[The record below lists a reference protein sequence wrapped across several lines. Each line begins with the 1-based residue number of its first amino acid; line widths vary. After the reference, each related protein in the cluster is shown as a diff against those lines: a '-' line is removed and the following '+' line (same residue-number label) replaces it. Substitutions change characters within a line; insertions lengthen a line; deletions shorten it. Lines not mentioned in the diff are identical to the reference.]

1 VVQREGE
8 KKDER
13 TVRCKERGKK
23 DERTVWCKERERR
36 KMRGQCGA
44 KRGREER

>member
-1 VVQREGE
+1 VVQRKGE

-13 TVRCKERGKK
+13 AVR
-23 DERTVWCKERERR
+23 CKERERR